1 MAPLGAGGMGE
12 VYRARD
18 TKLARDVALKILPPP
33 FADDA
38 DRHGI
43 VHRDLKPAN
52 IKITAD
58 GRVKVL
64 DFGLAKQRADSI
76 RSGAR
81 RNHRLAYDPLSAC
94 LALLALLP
102 VGAVARAQE
111 LTAPPIVDR
120 VVNAVCQKQ
129 IVLLGELPTHGEAH
143 TFDLK
148 SKVADRLM
156 AQCGFTAILFEAP
169 IYDFIGFER
178 AAATR
183 SATAEQLDNA
193 IGRFWWTR
201 ELTPWR
207 RALFEAATRQRV
219 VVGGLDDQVSITS
232 HYARAALPRLI
243 AAASSESTATECR
256 QSVSRN
262 VGWMYDAANP
272 FDEREQLRLQ
282 QCARNAADA
291 AAVHRSLDAA
301 DRVMLESFARYAE
314 RQRVSRTSSRDE
326 SMYRNLVWYLERLPA
341 NSRVVIWTATVHA
354 ARQRGVRTEVPLG
367 ARVVE
372 RWGDRV
378 GSVGFTAYAG
388 YTSMAGRPASPIAD
402 APPGSLEATATSTS
416 AWALLDSEKLRAIG
430 RVSSRLL
437 GTFVS
442 ETWSDYF
449 DAVVVIRQEV
459 APTFDP
465 WK

>member
-1 MAPLGAGGMGE
+1 MRRTHRRAYGPLIACI
-12 VYRARD
+12 AS
-18 TKLARDVALKILPPP
+18 VALL
-33 FADDA
+33 
-38 DRHGI
+38 
-43 VHRDLKPAN
+43 
-52 IKITAD
+52 T
-58 GRVKVL
+58 
-64 DFGLAKQRADSI
+64 
-76 RSGAR
+76 
-81 RNHRLAYDPLSAC
+81 
-94 LALLALLP
+94 
-102 VGAVARAQE
+102 VGTVARAQE
-111 LTAPPIVDR
+111 RTAQSIVDG

-143 TFDLK
+143 TFDAK
-148 SKVADRLM
+148 SKIADRLI
-156 AQCGFTAILFEAP
+156 AQCGFTAILFEAA
-169 IYDFIGFER
+169 IYDFIGLER
-178 AAATR
+178 AAETRTATP
-183 SATAEQLDNA
+183 EQLDNA

-232 HYARAALPRLI
+232 HYAEAALPRLI

-256 QSVSRN
+256 QTVSRH
-262 VGWMYDAANP
+262 VGWTYDAKNP

-291 AAVHRSLDAA
+291 AAANRSLDAA
-301 DRVMLESFARYAE
+301 DRVMLESFARYAD
-314 RQRVSRTSSRDE
+314 RQRLGVTSGRDE

-354 ARQRGVRTEVPLG
+354 ARQRGSLSEVPLG

-378 GSVGFTAYAG
+378 GTVGFTAYAG
-388 YTSMAGRPASPIAD
+388 YTSRAGRPASPISD
-402 APPGSLEATATSTS
+402 APPESLEATATSES
-416 AWALLDSEKLRAIG
+416 AWALLDSETLRAIG

-437 GTFVS
+437 GKFVS

>member
-1 MAPLGAGGMGE
+1 MRRSHR
-12 VYRARD
+12 RAY
-18 TKLARDVALKILPPP
+18 
-33 FADDA
+33 
-38 DRHGI
+38 
-43 VHRDLKPAN
+43 
-52 IKITAD
+52 
-58 GRVKVL
+58 
-64 DFGLAKQRADSI
+64 GLLI
-76 RSGAR
+76 
-81 RNHRLAYDPLSAC
+81 AC
-94 LALLALLP
+94 IASVALLP
-102 VGAVARAQE
+102 VGTVARAQE
-111 LTAPPIVDR
+111 RTAQSIVDG

-143 TFDLK
+143 TFDAK
-148 SKVADRLM
+148 SKIADRLI

-169 IYDFIGFER
+169 IYDFIGLER

-183 SATAEQLDNA
+183 TATPEQLDNA

-201 ELTPWR
+201 ELAPWR
-207 RALFEAATRQRV
+207 RALFEAATGQRV

-232 HYARAALPRLI
+232 HYAEAALPRLI
-243 AAASSESTATECR
+243 TAASSENTATECR
-256 QSVSRN
+256 QTVSRHI
-262 VGWMYDAANP
+262 GWTYDAKNP

-291 AAVHRSLDAA
+291 AAANRSLDAA
-301 DRVMLESFARYAE
+301 DRVMLESFARYAD
-314 RQRVSRTSSRDE
+314 RRRPDVTLGRDE

-354 ARQRGVRTEVPLG
+354 ARQRGALSEVPLG

-378 GSVGFTAYAG
+378 GTVGFTAYAG
-388 YTSMAGRPASPIAD
+388 YTSRAGRPARPIPDASPE
-402 APPGSLEATATSTS
+402 SLEATATSES
-416 AWALLDSEKLRAIG
+416 AWALLDSDKLRAIG

-437 GTFVS
+437 GKFVS

>member
-1 MAPLGAGGMGE
+1 MRRTPRRAYGPLIA
-12 VYRARD
+12 
-18 TKLARDVALKILPPP
+18 
-33 FADDA
+33 
-38 DRHGI
+38 
-43 VHRDLKPAN
+43 
-52 IKITAD
+52 
-58 GRVKVL
+58 
-64 DFGLAKQRADSI
+64 SI
-76 RSGAR
+76 ASV
-81 RNHRLAYDPLSAC
+81 
-94 LALLALLP
+94 ALLP
-102 VGAVARAQE
+102 VGSVARAQE
-111 LTAPPIVDR
+111 RTAQSIVDG

-143 TFDLK
+143 TFDAK
-148 SKVADRLM
+148 SRIADRLI
-156 AQCGFTAILFEAP
+156 AQCGFTAILFEAA
-169 IYDFIGFER
+169 IYDFIGLER
-178 AAATR
+178 AAETRTATP
-183 SATAEQLDNA
+183 EQLDNA

-232 HYARAALPRLI
+232 HYAEAALPRLI

-256 QSVSRN
+256 QTVSRN
-262 VGWMYDAANP
+262 VGWTYDARNP

-291 AAVHRSLDAA
+291 AAANRSLDAA
-301 DRVMLESFARYAE
+301 DRVMLESFARYAD
-314 RQRVSRTSSRDE
+314 RQRLGVTSGRDE

-341 NSRVVIWTATVHA
+341 NSRGVVGTATVHA
-354 ARQRGVRTEVPLG
+354 ARRRGSLSEVPLG

-378 GSVGFTAYAG
+378 GTVGFTAYAG
-388 YTSMAGRPASPIAD
+388 YTSRAGRPASPIAN
-402 APPGSLEATATSTS
+402 APPESLEATATSES
-416 AWALLDSEKLRAIG
+416 AWALLDSETLRAIG

-437 GTFVS
+437 GKFVS

>member
-1 MAPLGAGGMGE
+1 MRRTHRRAHGPL
-12 VYRARD
+12 
-18 TKLARDVALKILPPP
+18 I
-33 FADDA
+33 
-38 DRHGI
+38 
-43 VHRDLKPAN
+43 
-52 IKITAD
+52 
-58 GRVKVL
+58 
-64 DFGLAKQRADSI
+64 
-76 RSGAR
+76 
-81 RNHRLAYDPLSAC
+81 AC
-94 LALLALLP
+94 IASVALLP
-102 VGAVARAQE
+102 VGTVARAQGR
-111 LTAPPIVDR
+111 AAQSIVDG

-143 TFDLK
+143 TFDAK
-148 SKVADRLM
+148 SKIADRLI
-156 AQCGFTAILFEAP
+156 AQCGFTAILFEAA
-169 IYDFIGFER
+169 IYDFIGLER
-178 AAATR
+178 AAETRTAT
-183 SATAEQLDNA
+183 SEQLDNA

-219 VVGGLDDQVSITS
+219 VAGGLDDQVSITS
-232 HYARAALPRLI
+232 HYAQSALPRLV

-256 QSVSRN
+256 QTVSRN
-262 VGWMYDAANP
+262 VGWTYDAKNL

-291 AAVHRSLDAA
+291 AAANRSLDAA
-301 DRVMLESFARYAE
+301 DRVMLESFARYAD
-314 RQRVSRTSSRDE
+314 RQRLGVTSGRDE

-354 ARQRGVRTEVPLG
+354 ARQRGSLSEVPLG
-367 ARVVE
+367 ARVAE

-378 GSVGFTAYAG
+378 GAVGFTAYAG
-388 YTSMAGRPASPIAD
+388 YTSRAGRPASPISD
-402 APPGSLEATATSTS
+402 APPESLEATATSES
-416 AWALLDSEKLRAIG
+416 AWSLLDSEKLRAIG

-437 GTFVS
+437 GKFVS

>member
-1 MAPLGAGGMGE
+1 VSTLSRRLIAC
-12 VYRARD
+12 
-18 TKLARDVALKILPPP
+18 VALV
-33 FADDA
+33 A
-38 DRHGI
+38 
-43 VHRDLKPAN
+43 
-52 IKITAD
+52 
-58 GRVKVL
+58 
-64 DFGLAKQRADSI
+64 S
-76 RSGAR
+76 
-81 RNHRLAYDPLSAC
+81 
-94 LALLALLP
+94 LP

-111 LTAPPIVDR
+111 RTPQSIVDG
-120 VVNAVCQKQ
+120 VVHAVCQKQ

-148 SKVADRLM
+148 SKIADRLI

-169 IYDFIGFER
+169 IYDFIGLER

-183 SATAEQLDNA
+183 TATPEQLDNA

-219 VVGGLDDQVSITS
+219 AVGGLDDQVSITS
-232 HYARAALPRLI
+232 HYAKAALPQLI
-243 AAASSESTATECR
+243 TAASSDSAATECR

-262 VGWMYDAANP
+262 VGWTYDATNP

-282 QCARNAADA
+282 QCARHAADA
-291 AAVHRSLDAA
+291 AAANRSFDAA
-301 DRVMLESFARYAE
+301 DRVMLESFARYAD
-314 RQRVSRTSSRDE
+314 RQRVGLTSSRDE

-354 ARQRGVRTEVPLG
+354 ARRRGSRAEVPLG

-378 GSVGFTAYAG
+378 GTVGFTAYAG
-388 YTSMAGRPASPIAD
+388 YTSRAGRPASPISD
-402 APPGSLEATATSTS
+402 APPESLEATATSYS
-416 AWALLDSEKLRAIG
+416 ALALLDSEQLRAIG
-430 RVSSRLL
+430 RVPSRLL

-459 APTFDP
+459 APTFDA

>member
-1 MAPLGAGGMGE
+1 MRRTHRRAHGPL
-12 VYRARD
+12 
-18 TKLARDVALKILPPP
+18 I
-33 FADDA
+33 
-38 DRHGI
+38 
-43 VHRDLKPAN
+43 
-52 IKITAD
+52 
-58 GRVKVL
+58 
-64 DFGLAKQRADSI
+64 
-76 RSGAR
+76 
-81 RNHRLAYDPLSAC
+81 AC
-94 LALLALLP
+94 IASVALLP
-102 VGAVARAQE
+102 VGTVARAQGR
-111 LTAPPIVDR
+111 AAQSIVDG

-143 TFDLK
+143 TFDAK
-148 SKVADRLM
+148 SKIADRLI
-156 AQCGFTAILFEAP
+156 AQCGFTAILFEAA
-169 IYDFIGFER
+169 IYDFIGLER
-178 AAATR
+178 AAETRTAT
-183 SATAEQLDNA
+183 SEQLDNA

-219 VVGGLDDQVSITS
+219 VAGGLDDQVSITS
-232 HYARAALPRLI
+232 HYAQSALPRLV

-256 QSVSRN
+256 QTVSRN
-262 VGWMYDAANP
+262 VGWTYDAKNL

-291 AAVHRSLDAA
+291 AAANRSLDAA
-301 DRVMLESFARYAE
+301 DRVMLESFARYAD
-314 RQRVSRTSSRDE
+314 RQRQGVTSGRDE

-354 ARQRGVRTEVPLG
+354 ARQRGSLSEVPLG
-367 ARVVE
+367 ARVAE

-378 GSVGFTAYAG
+378 GAVGFTAYAG
-388 YTSMAGRPASPIAD
+388 YTSRAGRPASPISD
-402 APPGSLEATATSTS
+402 APPESLEATATSES

-437 GTFVS
+437 GKFVS

>member
-1 MAPLGAGGMGE
+1 VTHRRASGPL
-12 VYRARD
+12 
-18 TKLARDVALKILPPP
+18 I
-33 FADDA
+33 
-38 DRHGI
+38 
-43 VHRDLKPAN
+43 
-52 IKITAD
+52 
-58 GRVKVL
+58 
-64 DFGLAKQRADSI
+64 
-76 RSGAR
+76 
-81 RNHRLAYDPLSAC
+81 AC
-94 LALLALLP
+94 LAASVALLR
-102 VGAVARAQE
+102 VGTDARTQE
-111 LTAPPIVDR
+111 RTPESIVDG

-143 TFDLK
+143 TFDAK
-148 SKVADRLM
+148 ARIADRLM

-169 IYDFIGFER
+169 IYDFIGVER

-183 SATAEQLDNA
+183 TATPEQLDNA

-232 HYARAALPRLI
+232 HYAQAALPRLI
-243 AAASSESTATECR
+243 AGASSESTATECR
-256 QSVSRN
+256 QTVSRHM
-262 VGWMYDAANP
+262 GWTYDARNP

-291 AAVHRSLDAA
+291 AAAKRSLDAA
-301 DRVMLESFARYAE
+301 DRVMLESFARYAD
-314 RQRVSRTSSRDE
+314 RQRPGVTSGRDE

-354 ARQRGVRTEVPLG
+354 ARQRGSLTQVPLG
-367 ARVVE
+367 ARVFE

-378 GSVGFTAYAG
+378 GTVGFTAYAG
-388 YTSMAGRPASPIAD
+388 YTSRAGRPASPIPN
-402 APPGSLEATATSTS
+402 APPDSLEATATSES

-437 GTFVS
+437 GKFVS

>member
-1 MAPLGAGGMGE
+1 MRRTHR
-12 VYRARD
+12 RAYGS
-18 TKLARDVALKILPPP
+18 LI
-33 FADDA
+33 
-38 DRHGI
+38 
-43 VHRDLKPAN
+43 
-52 IKITAD
+52 
-58 GRVKVL
+58 
-64 DFGLAKQRADSI
+64 
-76 RSGAR
+76 
-81 RNHRLAYDPLSAC
+81 AC
-94 LALLALLP
+94 IASVALLP
-102 VGAVARAQE
+102 VGTAARAQE
-111 LTAPPIVDR
+111 RTAQSIVDG

-143 TFDLK
+143 TFDAK
-148 SKVADRLM
+148 SKIADRLI
-156 AQCGFTAILFEAP
+156 AQCGFTAVLFEAA
-169 IYDFIGFER
+169 IYDFIGLER
-178 AAATR
+178 AAETRTATPV
-183 SATAEQLDNA
+183 QLDNA

-232 HYARAALPRLI
+232 HYAEAALPRLI

-256 QSVSRN
+256 QTVSRN
-262 VGWMYDAANP
+262 VGWTYDAKNP

-291 AAVHRSLDAA
+291 AAANRSLDAA
-301 DRVMLESFARYAE
+301 DRVMLESFARYAD
-314 RQRVSRTSSRDE
+314 RQRLGVTSGRDE

-354 ARQRGVRTEVPLG
+354 ARQRGSLSEVPLG

-378 GSVGFTAYAG
+378 GTVGFTAYAG
-388 YTSMAGRPASPIAD
+388 YTSRAGRPASPIPD
-402 APPGSLEATATSTS
+402 APPESLEATATSES

-437 GTFVS
+437 GKFVP

>member
-1 MAPLGAGGMGE
+1 MRHTHRWAYGPLIAFI
-12 VYRARD
+12 
-18 TKLARDVALKILPPP
+18 ALI
-33 FADDA
+33 
-38 DRHGI
+38 
-43 VHRDLKPAN
+43 
-52 IKITAD
+52 
-58 GRVKVL
+58 
-64 DFGLAKQRADSI
+64 
-76 RSGAR
+76 
-81 RNHRLAYDPLSAC
+81 
-94 LALLALLP
+94 ALLP
-102 VGAVARAQE
+102 VSPVARAQE
-111 LTAPPIVDR
+111 RTAQSIVDG

-129 IVLLGELPTHGEAH
+129 IVLLGELPTHGEAQ
-143 TFDLK
+143 TFDAK
-148 SKVADRLM
+148 AKIADRLI
-156 AQCGFTAILFEAP
+156 AQCGFKAILFEAA
-169 IYDFIGFER
+169 IYDFIGLER
-178 AAATR
+178 AAETR
-183 SATAEQLDNA
+183 TARPEQLDNA

-232 HYARAALPRLI
+232 HYAEAVLPRLI

-256 QSVSRN
+256 QTVSRN
-262 VGWMYDAANP
+262 VGWTYDAKNP
-272 FDEREQLRLQ
+272 FDEQEQLKLQ
-282 QCARNAADA
+282 QCAGNAADA
-291 AAVHRSLDAA
+291 AAANRSFDAA
-301 DRVMLESFARYAE
+301 DRVMLESFARYAD
-314 RQRVSRTSSRDE
+314 RQRLGVTSGRDE

-354 ARQRGVRTEVPLG
+354 ARQRGSLSEVPLG

-378 GSVGFTAYAG
+378 GTVGFTAYAG
-388 YTSMAGRPASPIAD
+388 YTSRAGRPASPITD
-402 APPGSLEATATSTS
+402 APPESLEATATSQS

-430 RVSSRLL
+430 RVPSRLL
-437 GTFVS
+437 GKFAS

>member
-1 MAPLGAGGMGE
+1 MRHTHRRAYGPL
-12 VYRARD
+12 
-18 TKLARDVALKILPPP
+18 
-33 FADDA
+33 
-38 DRHGI
+38 I
-43 VHRDLKPAN
+43 VCM
-52 IKITAD
+52 TS
-58 GRVKVL
+58 V
-64 DFGLAKQRADSI
+64 
-76 RSGAR
+76 
-81 RNHRLAYDPLSAC
+81 
-94 LALLALLP
+94 ALLP
-102 VGAVARAQE
+102 VGTVARAQE
-111 LTAPPIVDR
+111 RTAQSIVEG

-143 TFDLK
+143 TFDAK
-148 SKVADRLM
+148 SKIADRLI
-156 AQCGFTAILFEAP
+156 AQCGFTAILFEAA
-169 IYDFIGFER
+169 IYDFIGLER
-178 AAATR
+178 AAETRTATP
-183 SATAEQLDNA
+183 EQLDNA

-207 RALFEAATRQRV
+207 RALFEAATRHRV

-232 HYARAALPRLI
+232 HYAKAALPRLI

-256 QSVSRN
+256 QTVSRH
-262 VGWMYDAANP
+262 VGWTYDAKNP

-282 QCARNAADA
+282 QCAGNAADA
-291 AAVHRSLDAA
+291 AAVNRSLDAA
-301 DRVMLESFARYAE
+301 DRVMLESFARYAD
-314 RQRVSRTSSRDE
+314 RQRLGVTSGRDE

-354 ARQRGVRTEVPLG
+354 ARQRGSRSEVPLG

-378 GSVGFTAYAG
+378 GTVGFTAYAG

-402 APPGSLEATATSTS
+402 APPESLEATATSES

-437 GTFVS
+437 GKFVS

>member
-1 MAPLGAGGMGE
+1 
-12 VYRARD
+12 
-18 TKLARDVALKILPPP
+18 
-33 FADDA
+33 
-38 DRHGI
+38 
-43 VHRDLKPAN
+43 
-52 IKITAD
+52 
-58 GRVKVL
+58 
-64 DFGLAKQRADSI
+64 
-76 RSGAR
+76 
-81 RNHRLAYDPLSAC
+81 
-94 LALLALLP
+94 
-102 VGAVARAQE
+102 
-111 LTAPPIVDR
+111 
-120 VVNAVCQKQ
+120 
-129 IVLLGELPTHGEAH
+129 LGELPTHGEAH
-143 TFDLK
+143 AFDAK
-148 SKVADRLM
+148 SKIADRLI
-156 AQCGFTAILFEAP
+156 AQCGFTAILFEAA
-169 IYDFIGFER
+169 IYDFIGLER
-178 AAATR
+178 AVETRTATP
-183 SATAEQLDNA
+183 EQLDNA

-207 RALFEAATRQRV
+207 RALFEAATRPEVKKSV

-232 HYARAALPRLI
+232 HYAAAALPRLI
-243 AAASSESTATECR
+243 AAASSASTATECR
-256 QSVSRN
+256 QTVSRN
-262 VGWMYDAANP
+262 VGWTYDAKNP

-291 AAVHRSLDAA
+291 AAANRSLDAA
-301 DRVMLESFARYAE
+301 DRVMLESFARYAD
-314 RQRVSRTSSRDE
+314 RQRLGVTSGRDE

-354 ARQRGVRTEVPLG
+354 ARQRGSLSEVPLG

-378 GSVGFTAYAG
+378 GTVGFTAYAG
-388 YTSMAGRPASPIAD
+388 YTSRAGRPASPIPD
-402 APPGSLEATATSTS
+402 APPESLEATATSES

-437 GTFVS
+437 GKFVS

>member
-1 MAPLGAGGMGE
+1 MRRTHRRAYGPL
-12 VYRARD
+12 
-18 TKLARDVALKILPPP
+18 I
-33 FADDA
+33 
-38 DRHGI
+38 
-43 VHRDLKPAN
+43 
-52 IKITAD
+52 
-58 GRVKVL
+58 
-64 DFGLAKQRADSI
+64 
-76 RSGAR
+76 
-81 RNHRLAYDPLSAC
+81 AC
-94 LALLALLP
+94 IASVALLP
-102 VGAVARAQE
+102 VGTVVRAQE
-111 LTAPPIVDR
+111 RTALSIVDG

-143 TFDLK
+143 TFDAK
-148 SKVADRLM
+148 SKIADRLI
-156 AQCGFTAILFEAP
+156 AQCGFTAILFEAA
-169 IYDFIGFER
+169 IYDFIGLER
-178 AAATR
+178 AAETHTATPK
-183 SATAEQLDNA
+183 QLDNA

-232 HYARAALPRLI
+232 HYAVATLPRLI

-256 QSVSRN
+256 QTVSRN
-262 VGWMYDAANP
+262 VGWTYDAKNP

-291 AAVHRSLDAA
+291 AAANRSLDAA
-301 DRVMLESFARYAE
+301 DRVMLESFARYAD
-314 RQRVSRTSSRDE
+314 RQRLGVTSGRDE

-354 ARQRGVRTEVPLG
+354 ARQRGSLSEVPLG

-378 GSVGFTAYAG
+378 GTVGFTAYAG
-388 YTSMAGRPASPIAD
+388 YTSRAGRPASPISD
-402 APPGSLEATATSTS
+402 APPESLEATATSES
-416 AWALLDSEKLRAIG
+416 AWALLDAEKLRAIG

-437 GTFVS
+437 GKFVS

>member
-1 MAPLGAGGMGE
+1 MAS
-12 VYRARD
+12 V
-18 TKLARDVALKILPPP
+18 
-33 FADDA
+33 
-38 DRHGI
+38 
-43 VHRDLKPAN
+43 
-52 IKITAD
+52 
-58 GRVKVL
+58 
-64 DFGLAKQRADSI
+64 
-76 RSGAR
+76 
-81 RNHRLAYDPLSAC
+81 
-94 LALLALLP
+94 ALLP
-102 VGAVARAQE
+102 AGTVAGAQE
-111 LTAPPIVDR
+111 RTAQSIVDG

-143 TFDLK
+143 TFDAK
-148 SKVADRLM
+148 SKIADRLI
-156 AQCGFTAILFEAP
+156 AQCGFTAILFEAA
-169 IYDFIGFER
+169 IYDFIGLER

-183 SATAEQLDNA
+183 TAMPEQLDNA

-207 RALFEAATRQRV
+207 RALFEAVTRQRV

-232 HYARAALPRLI
+232 RYAAAALPPLI
-243 AAASSESTATECR
+243 AAASAESTATECR
-256 QSVSRN
+256 QTVSRH
-262 VGWMYDAANP
+262 VGWTYDAKHP

-291 AAVHRSLDAA
+291 AAANRSLDAA
-301 DRVMLESFARYAE
+301 DRVMLDSFARYAD
-314 RQRVSRTSSRDE
+314 RQRLGVTPGRDE

-354 ARQRGVRTEVPLG
+354 ARQRGSLSEAPLG

-378 GSVGFTAYAG
+378 GAVGFTAYAG
-388 YTSMAGRPASPIAD
+388 YTSRAGRPASPISD
-402 APPGSLEATATSTS
+402 APPESLEATATSES
-416 AWALLDSEKLRAIG
+416 AWALLDSGKLRAIG

-437 GTFVS
+437 GKFVS